1 VARQLIGMGFE
12 AAALEGGYA
21 AWRAR
26 YPVEPKGA
34 PPGASQQRL
43 AQEAMPT
50 PSRSSSD

>member
-1 VARQLIGMGFE
+1 VARQLIGLGFE

-34 PPGASQQRL
+34 RPGPSQPFVV
-43 AQEAMPT
+43 QET
-50 PSRSSSD
+50 S